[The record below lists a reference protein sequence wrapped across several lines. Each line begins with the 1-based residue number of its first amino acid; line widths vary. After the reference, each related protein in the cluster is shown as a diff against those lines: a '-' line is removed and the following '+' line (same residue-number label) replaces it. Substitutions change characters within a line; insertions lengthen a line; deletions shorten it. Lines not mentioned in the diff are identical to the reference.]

1 MINAVLEG
9 NLAPHLAE
17 LDQAM
22 GREKKKA
29 VAEPIVPRSVYE
41 EDEFDVNTHD
51 HIDMSRVHKGKRNKV
66 KDAKKMLDDKSDL
79 TWDLKDIFS

>member
-22 GREKKKA
+22 GREKKRPA

-41 EDEFDVNTHD
+41 EDEFDVNT
-51 HIDMSRVHKGKRNKV
+51 
-66 KDAKKMLDDKSDL
+66 L
-79 TWDLKDIFS
+79 